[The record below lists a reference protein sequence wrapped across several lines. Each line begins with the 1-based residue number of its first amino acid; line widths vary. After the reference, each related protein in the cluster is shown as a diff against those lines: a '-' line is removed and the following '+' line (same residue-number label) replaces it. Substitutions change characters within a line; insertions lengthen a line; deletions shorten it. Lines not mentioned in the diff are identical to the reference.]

1 MEKIK
6 EKLDSQGNIIEV
18 VLVKDNN
25 QEEKIPISSLY
36 KYGYFFVYGT
46 GKIVKVDKVDSS
58 KINELKDKCLDNE
71 VIY

>member
-1 MEKIK
+1 MNEIK

-18 VLVKDNN
+18 VLVKDN

>member
-1 MEKIK
+1 MEEIK
-6 EKLDSQGNIIEV
+6 EKLDSQGNIIAV
-18 VLVKDNN
+18 FLVKGN
-25 QEEKIPISSLY
+25 QEEKIPVSSLY

-46 GKIVKVDKVDSS
+46 GKIIKVDKVDSS

>member
-1 MEKIK
+1 MKQIK
-6 EKLDSQGNIIEV
+6 EKFDNQGNIIEV
-18 VLVKDNN
+18 VLVKNN
-25 QEEKIPISSLY
+25 QEQKIPVSSLY